1 MKVLEDALD
10 KQASVADRTPDKANI
25 QKDLQKDIIGIETT
39 IERMR
44 RLETAIS
51 GHKKSVQEPDSPEP
65 CPAKQPESFKERF
78 LRENREQLQ
87 DDHLSD

>member
-44 RLETAIS
+44 RL
-51 GHKKSVQEPDSPEP
+51 
-65 CPAKQPESFKERF
+65 
-78 LRENREQLQ
+78 
-87 DDHLSD
+87 